1 MAVKTAIPCL
11 AAVEAYPRMAY
22 RSRVVF
28 SERSRPEIFCWV
40 LEGRRSRS
48 AFMRPRVRVSPTRM
62 VMRPP
67 QLSHNLL
74 FAAVFCL
81 FLPWHAEP
89 SGETLP
95 ALNAPRS

>member
-1 MAVKTAIPCL
+1 
-11 AAVEAYPRMAY
+11 
-22 RSRVVF
+22 
-28 SERSRPEIFCWV
+28 
-40 LEGRRSRS
+40 
-48 AFMRPRVRVSPTRM
+48 
-62 VMRPP
+62 MRPP

-95 ALNAPRS
+95 ALNAPQSWDTTRVDTHG